1 MSDLAGTYQY
11 FVNKALPTLG
21 KFRTVF
27 RLFNTRL
34 LSGNTSVGK
43 MSRPR
48 RISLRPVPICRMKR
62 ASGPRP
68 HSHHLSHIMKY
79 DWYSSLRN
87 RTYCSVARP
96 RLRLLVHRL
105 DKDEFSGDQLR
116 SKFHISEVI
125 RPVTGS
131 KEEPVLT

>member
-1 MSDLAGTYQY
+1 MIRRHRQSYELFSRRRPVSKLEIRKHILQNSCYLDVASSYAQGGFHLVIMSDLAGTYQY

-27 RLFNTRL
+27 RLVNTRL

-68 HSHHLSHIMKY
+68 HSHHLVSTIL
-79 DWYSSLRN
+79 S
-87 RTYCSVARP
+87 P
-96 RLRLLVHRL
+96 
-105 DKDEFSGDQLR
+105 
-116 SKFHISEVI
+116 
-125 RPVTGS
+125 
-131 KEEPVLT
+131 